1 MVICSNFPPVI
12 VSLQCTSSSSNEY
25 LTREYVIRTSPHS
38 QRININGAKI
48 EPPTEPL
55 EKSVKAVITDELR

>member
-38 QRININGAKI
+38 QGININGAKI

-55 EKSVKAVITDELR
+55 EKSVKTVITDELR